1 MTGDVANGTSRQ
13 IPLGYALISFR
24 KRSNTSAARPNSV
37 FSGVCVRARSSWWAF
52 RTKGREICQDSLS
65 EQKSKK
71 TERFNRQQTL
81 PSTPETHYSL
91 RHAETLRKT
100 PTDRENG
107 SARHMSNQH
116 ALTAASLRFSVSDW
130 ASATLG
136 KGSKRRVNIWGRWPF
151 SFQTTLGISTVHLH
165 PSFSDDVGKGLQ
177 IFAGSERGLEVKT
190 SLLHL
195 IHLSTYPSM
204 HPSPPHWTAAHDSNM
219 TVHSAVSTSFLI
231 HADSLYR
238 YCIRRP

>member
-1 MTGDVANGTSRQ
+1 MIPTTGDVANGTSRQ

-37 FSGVCVRARSSWWAF
+37 FSRVCVRARSSWWAF

-81 PSTPETHYSL
+81 PSAPETHYSL

-107 SARHMSNQH
+107 SARHRSNQH
-116 ALTAASLRFSVSDW
+116 ALTAASLRFSERLSEC
-130 ASATLG
+130 
-136 KGSKRRVNIWGRWPF
+136 
-151 SFQTTLGISTVHLH
+151 
-165 PSFSDDVGKGLQ
+165 DVGKG
-177 IFAGSERGLEVKT
+177 VKT
-190 SLLHL
+190 QSKHLGKVAIFLPNNTGYSQLYIYTLHFQMML
-195 IHLSTYPSM
+195 EKAFKFLQGVSM
-204 HPSPPHWTAAHDSNM
+204 VWK
-219 TVHSAVSTSFLI
+219 
-231 HADSLYR
+231 
-238 YCIRRP
+238 